1 MYQNHKYKASKD
13 HRNMQSH
20 MGESTETRANDP
32 SSSSSS
38 SSLCLCFMGSSA
50 ADKFSD
56 EPITPIGR
64 FFLQP
69 QMDQIIHCTM
79 GFKNPIDIAAIKSHL
94 KTSLLLSHPRFSSL
108 MVRSPRGLKQWHRT
122 SHVDLNRHIIV
133 VPNTITTASN
143 FDHEAAVN
151 AYLADLSTSSD
162 LSADKPLWEFH
173 LLMAHNCGVFRIH
186 HALGDG
192 ASLMSLFSASFRGAE
207 EEEKLPA
214 LGSAGKKRNRVN
226 GEKGWWVLL
235 IGFVGMVWFSLIF
248 VVEFALRSLW
258 VCDRKT
264 EISGGDG
271 VELWPRKLA
280 TARFKLQ
287 DMKLVKK
294 AVPNATIND
303 VLVGVVSAGLSRYLD
318 HRTPNGLP
326 EGLRITGIAMAN
338 LREQPRL
345 QELTDLMKSNS
356 GSSWGNKFSTFL
368 LPIYYKKSSGTEPLE
383 YLRRAKVIMDRKKQS
398 LEALFSYKIG
408 CFLMTYLGAKIA
420 TWLLYRTVCNTSFAI
435 SNILGPQEEIAVG
448 GNPVTY
454 LRVNTS
460 SLPHVFADSY
470 MQALTMHMVSY
481 VERADMQISVAK
493 DIIPDPEFLAKCFEE
508 ALLDMKEAAHCETN
522 D

>member
-1 MYQNHKYKASKD
+1 
-13 HRNMQSH
+13 
-20 MGESTETRANDP
+20 
-32 SSSSSS
+32 
-38 SSLCLCFMGSSA
+38 MGSSA

-56 EPITPIGR
+56 EPITPIGG

-69 QMDQIIHCTM
+69 EMEQIIHCTM

-108 MVRSPRGLKQWHRT
+108 MVRGPRGLKQWHRT
-122 SHVDLNRHIIV
+122 SHVDLDRHIIV

-151 AYLADLSTSSD
+151 TYLADLSTSSD
-162 LSADKPLWEFH
+162 LSAEKPLWEFH

-192 ASLMSLFSASFRGAE
+192 TSLMSLFSASFRGAE

-248 VVEFALRSLW
+248 AVQFVLRCLW
-258 VCDRKT
+258 DCDRKT

-326 EGLRITGIAMAN
+326 EGLRITGMVMVN
-338 LREQPRL
+338 LREQLRL
-345 QELTDLMKSNS
+345 QEQSDLMKSNS

-398 LEALFSYKIG
+398 LEALWSYKIG
-408 CFLMTYLGAKIA
+408 CFLMTYLGAEIA
-420 TWLLYRTVCNTSFAI
+420 TRILYRAVCNTSFAI

-454 LRVNTS
+454 LRVNAS
-460 SLPHVFADSY
+460 SVP
-470 MQALTMHMVSY
+470 QALLMHMVSY
-481 VERADMQISVAK
+481 VERADMQILVAK
-493 DIIPDPEFLAKCFEE
+493 EIIPDPEFLATCFEE
-508 ALLDMKEAAHCETN
+508 ALLDMKEAAH
-522 D
+522 

>member
-1 MYQNHKYKASKD
+1 MERHI
-13 HRNMQSH
+13 
-20 MGESTETRANDP
+20 GERKETRANDP
-32 SSSSSS
+32 SSSSL
-38 SSLCLCFMGSSA
+38 SLCMGSSA

-56 EPITPIGR
+56 EPITPIGG

-108 MVRSPRGLKQWHRT
+108 MVRGPRGLKKWHRT
-122 SHVDLNRHIIV
+122 SHVDVDHHVIV
-133 VPNTITTASN
+133 VHNPVTASSN
-143 FDHEAAVN
+143 FDHETAVN
-151 AYLADLSTSSD
+151 AYLADLSTSSG

-192 ASLMSLFSASFRGAE
+192 ASLMSLFSESFRGAE

-214 LGSAGKKRNRVN
+214 LGSVGKKKNRVN

-258 VCDRKT
+258 VCDIKT

-326 EGLRITGIAMAN
+326 EGLRITGVVLVN
-338 LREQPRL
+338 LREQHRL
-345 QELTDLMKSNS
+345 QEQSDLMKSNS

-368 LPIYYKKSSGTEPLE
+368 LPIYYKKSSETEPLE

-408 CFLMTYLGAKIA
+408 CILMTYLGAEIA
-420 TWLLYRTVCNTSFAI
+420 TWLLYRIVCNTSFAI

-460 SLPHVFADSY
+460 SLPH
-470 MQALTMHMVSY
+470 ALTMHMVSY

>member
-1 MYQNHKYKASKD
+1 
-13 HRNMQSH
+13 
-20 MGESTETRANDP
+20 
-32 SSSSSS
+32 
-38 SSLCLCFMGSSA
+38 MGSSA

-56 EPITPIGR
+56 EPITPIGGL
-64 FFLQP
+64 FLQP
-69 QMDQIIHCTM
+69 EMDQIIHCTM

-108 MVRSPRGLKQWHRT
+108 MVRGPRGLKQWHRT
-122 SHVDLNRHIIV
+122 SHVDLDRHIIV

-192 ASLMSLFSASFRGAE
+192 TSLMSLFSASFRGAE
-207 EEEKLPA
+207 EEEKLPV

-248 VVEFALRSLW
+248 AVQFALRCLW
-258 VCDRKT
+258 DCDRKT

-294 AVPNATIND
+294 AVPNA
-303 VLVGVVSAGLSRYLD
+303 
-318 HRTPNGLP
+318 
-326 EGLRITGIAMAN
+326 
-338 LREQPRL
+338 EQS
-345 QELTDLMKSNS
+345 DLMKSNS

-398 LEALFSYKIG
+398 LEALWSYKIG
-408 CFLMTYLGAKIA
+408 CFLMTYLGAEIA
-420 TWLLYRTVCNTSFAI
+420 TWLLYRAVCNTSFAI

-454 LRVNTS
+454 LRVNAS
-460 SLPHVFADSY
+460 SVP
-470 MQALTMHMVSY
+470 QALLMHMVSY
-481 VERADMQISVAK
+481 VERADMQILVAK

-508 ALLDMKEAAHCETN
+508 ALLDMKEAAH
-522 D
+522 

>member
-1 MYQNHKYKASKD
+1 
-13 HRNMQSH
+13 
-20 MGESTETRANDP
+20 
-32 SSSSSS
+32 
-38 SSLCLCFMGSSA
+38 
-50 ADKFSD
+50 
-56 EPITPIGR
+56 
-64 FFLQP
+64 
-69 QMDQIIHCTM
+69 M

-94 KTSLLLSHPRFSSL
+94 KTFLLLSHPRFSSL
-108 MVRSPRGLKQWHRT
+108 MVRGPRGLKQWHRT
-122 SHVDLNRHIIV
+122 SHVDLDRHIIV

-151 AYLADLSTSSD
+151 AYLADFYTSSG

-192 ASLMSLFSASFRGAE
+192 ASLMSLLSASFRGAE
-207 EEEKLPA
+207 EEEKLPD

-235 IGFVGMVWFSLIF
+235 IGFVGMVWFTLIF
-248 VVEFALRSLW
+248 AVEFALRLLW
-258 VCDRKT
+258 DCDRKT

-318 HRTPNGLP
+318 QRTPNGLP
-326 EGLRITGIAMAN
+326 EGLRITGMAMVN
-338 LREQPRL
+338 LREQHRL
-345 QELTDLMKSNS
+345 QEQSDLMKSNS
-356 GSSWGNKFSTFL
+356 GLSWRNKFGTVL
-368 LPIYYKKSSGTEPLE
+368 LPIYYQKSSGTDPLG
-383 YLRRAKVIMDRKKQS
+383 YLKRAKVTMDRKKQS
-398 LEALFSYKIG
+398 LEAFLSYKIG
-408 CFLMTYLGAKIA
+408 CILMTYLGAEIA
-420 TWLLYRTVCNTSFAI
+420 TWLLYRAVSNTNFVI
-435 SNILGPQEEIAVG
+435 SNMLGPQEEIAVG

-460 SLPHVFADSY
+460 SVP
-470 MQALTMHMVSY
+470 QALTMHMVSY
-481 VERADMQISVAK
+481 AERADMQISVAK

-508 ALLDMKEAAHCETN
+508 ALVDMKEAAH
-522 D
+522 

>member
-1 MYQNHKYKASKD
+1 ME
-13 HRNMQSH
+13 SH
-20 MGESTETRANDP
+20 MGERKETRANDP
-32 SSSSSS
+32 SFSS
-38 SSLCLCFMGSSA
+38 SSLCMGSSA

-56 EPITPIGR
+56 EPITPIGG

-69 QMDQIIHCTM
+69 RMEQIIHCTM

-94 KTSLLLSHPRFSSL
+94 KTVLLSHPRFSSL
-108 MVRSPRGLKQWHRT
+108 MVRGPRGLKQWHST
-122 SHVDLNRHIIV
+122 SHVDLDRHIIV
-133 VPNTITTASN
+133 VPDTITTASN

-151 AYLADLSTSSD
+151 AYLTDFYTSSG

-192 ASLMSLFSASFRGAE
+192 ASLMSLLSASFRGPE
-207 EEEKLPA
+207 EEEKLPD

-235 IGFVGMVWFSLIF
+235 IGFVGMVWFTLIF
-248 VVEFALRSLW
+248 TVEFVLRLLW
-258 VCDRKT
+258 DCDRKT

-271 VELWPRKLA
+271 VELWPRRLA

-318 HRTPNGLP
+318 QRTPNGLP
-326 EGLRITGIAMAN
+326 EGLRITGMAMVN
-338 LREQPRL
+338 LREQHRL
-345 QELTDLMKSNS
+345 QEQSDLMKSNS
-356 GSSWGNKFSTFL
+356 GLSWRNKFGTVL
-368 LPIYYKKSSGTEPLE
+368 LPIYYQKSSGTDPLG
-383 YLRRAKVIMDRKKQS
+383 YLKRAKVTMDRKKQS
-398 LEALFSYKIG
+398 LEAFLSYKIG
-408 CFLMTYLGAKIA
+408 CILMTYLGAEIA
-420 TWLLYRTVCNTSFAI
+420 TWLLYRAVSNTNFVI
-435 SNILGPQEEIAVG
+435 SNMLGPQEEIAVG

-460 SLPHVFADSY
+460 SVP
-470 MQALTMHMVSY
+470 QALTMHMVSY
-481 VERADMQISVAK
+481 AERADMQISVAK

-508 ALLDMKEAAHCETN
+508 ALVDMKEAAH
-522 D
+522 